1 MMPIRRRFW
10 LLALLATLW
19 AIAIMAC
26 DRLPQSSS
34 PPLRVAFNL
43 WPGYFP
49 MVLAQERGYF
59 AEQGIE
65 VELSLVGGTI
75 MSDFR
80 EGRYDGLAMT
90 IGNAITTAPE
100 QPIQIVM
107 ALDDSMGADAVVA
120 SSEIEAI
127 ADLLGQSVGAT
138 LGGFGELFLE
148 QMLDS
153 VGLSREEVTFV
164 ESDPSEVPE
173 ELGDRLIQAG
183 HTWEPHVSRA
193 VEQGNR
199 ILFTSAETPGLIT
212 DVVFFN
218 ESVISDRPDDVRAF
232 VRACF
237 QAIETWQEDISGG
250 TALIADA
257 LDLEADDISL
267 DGIRLLT
274 LADNQR
280 RFDPSD
286 ESSLYQNAQLYTDF
300 FLRTDAITAPID
312 LDRLIDDAFLN
323 LTDL

>member
-1 MMPIRRRFW
+1 MPIRRRFW

-26 DRLPQSSS
+26 DRLPQSNS

-100 QPIQIVM
+100 QPIRIVM

-127 ADLLGQSVGAT
+127 ADLQGQSVGAT

-212 DVVFFN
+212 DVVFFK

-286 ESSLYQNAQLYTDF
+286 ESSLYQNTQLYTDF

>member
-26 DRLPQSSS
+26 DRLPQSNS

-59 AEQGIE
+59 AEQGVE

-120 SSEIEAI
+120 SPEIEAI
-127 ADLLGQSVGAT
+127 ADLQGQSVGAT

-274 LADNQR
+274 LADNQQ
-280 RFDPSD
+280 RFDPRD

-300 FLRTDAITAPID
+300 FLRTDTIMAPVD